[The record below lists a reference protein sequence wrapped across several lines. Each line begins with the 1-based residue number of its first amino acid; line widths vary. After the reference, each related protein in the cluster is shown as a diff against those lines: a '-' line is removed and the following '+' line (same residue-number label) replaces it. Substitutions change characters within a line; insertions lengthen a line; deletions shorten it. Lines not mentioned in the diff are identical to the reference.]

1 MTFSNDVN
9 ETLAKAPIFEHLI
22 IFEEIGIYNFW
33 KFSLNLHK
41 CHYLYSCTMSS
52 RSRTE
57 SVTKDNCTNM
67 HLEKLNCHK
76 KEQKRNL
83 VNEDITHYILTGL
96 ALRVVKMSVSFCNV
110 LNFTLSFNGNFCS
123 MCLQNMS

>member
-1 MTFSNDVN
+1 
-9 ETLAKAPIFEHLI
+9 
-22 IFEEIGIYNFW
+22 
-33 KFSLNLHK
+33 
-41 CHYLYSCTMSS
+41 MSS
-52 RSRTE
+52 RTN

-83 VNEDITHYILTGL
+83 VNEDITHYILTDL

-110 LNFTLSFNGNFCS
+110 LNSYFVIQWKLLFNVFAKHV
-123 MCLQNMS
+123 LD